1 MSTSSAPGAA
11 RSSLQA
17 GKAANDSA
25 PLIQFDK
32 VSKSFQRHGGQS
44 LLRHALAWML
54 GRTGAEPFYALRD
67 VSFQLAP
74 GESLAIIGR
83 NGAGKST
90 LLSLVAGLCEAERG
104 SVLVRGTVGALL
116 ELGTG
121 FHPDLTGRENL
132 HLNAALV
139 GFSRR
144 ETQEVEGDIVT
155 FAELGEFIDE
165 PLRTYSQGMS
175 MRLAFSIA
183 VHSKPDIL
191 MVDEVLAVGD
201 ARFQERCRE
210 RIFALRDAGCTFLF
224 VSHSPRDVTEFCRR
238 AIWLHEG
245 RIVRDGDAATVLA
258 EYQRNGDHLNASG

>member
-1 MSTSSAPGAA
+1 MSISSEQTPSAGSARQSDAP
-11 RSSLQA
+11 Q
-17 GKAANDSA
+17 
-25 PLIQFDK
+25 LIVFEG

-44 LLRHALAWML
+44 LLRHLVGQML
-54 GRTGAEPFYALRD
+54 GSRTVEPFYALRD
-67 VSFQLAP
+67 VSFSLNR
-74 GESLAIIGR
+74 GESLAVIGR

-90 LLSLVAGLCEAERG
+90 LLSLVAGLCQPEQGTVA
-104 SVLVRGTVGALL
+104 VRGTVGALL

-144 ETQEVEGDIVT
+144 ETLDAEDEIIE
-155 FAELGEFIDE
+155 FAELSGFIDE
-165 PLRTYSQGMS
+165 PIRTYSQGMT

-183 VHSKPDIL
+183 VHSRPDIL

-201 ARFQERCRE
+201 ARFQARCRE

-224 VSHSPRDVTEFCRR
+224 VSHAPRDVTEFCRR
-238 AIWLHEG
+238 AILLENG
-245 RIVRDGDAATVLA
+245 RIVADGAAASVLA
-258 EYQRNGDHLNASG
+258 EYQKTSGDGGC